1 MPSYNEKHLRYQ
13 DLRDANRFSKALFA
27 ADLRKLFGRP
37 IGRAYPVILLLLAFA
52 LMPLSLEA
60 QTKGVPSRRDEPC
73 LACHGQPGFESSDGK
88 NIAINRSRHAA
99 SMHADVGCTDCHSSI
114 KDYPHPVKVVKI
126 HCSTCHSD
134 ETSQLSH
141 GAHSS
146 LGQAACQSC
155 HGDVHEVISQ
165 TPTALTTCGQ
175 CHDREVQ
182 EFRVSVHGTA
192 AVAGDPDAPQCF
204 SCHGVAHQI
213 RSSSDVTSPVSKKNM
228 PNTCATCHS
237 NREFLSR
244 HKIPFAPPAQ
254 LFWQS
259 VHGRALAKGDQS
271 AASCSDCHGSHGIFA
286 ARDSRATINHWN
298 IAKTCGQCHTQIANL
313 YLTSVHGQAMKAG
326 SLDAPVCTDCHGEH
340 LILGPRD
347 AVSPVNAA
355 RISTVTCGRCHNDER
370 LAIRYNLP
378 MDRVPS
384 YADSYH
390 GLAMREGSLTVAN
403 CASCHGVHNILPPS
417 DPRSAVNA
425 ANLPK
430 TCGACHAGA
439 GEHFAIGPVHVQTGT
454 GPTHPVVKAV
464 RWLYWLLIP
473 LTLGFMVLHNVVDF
487 TAKLIRRIHPS
498 DAGPTIVRMSQSFL
512 IFHWGLIVSFA
523 VLVVTG
529 FALKYPG
536 AVWARPLLLWEGHF
550 AFRGALHRAAAVLL
564 LATMAYHI
572 VCLAI
577 NRREHKFF
585 VAMLPKPIDA
595 TNLVQVFR
603 YNLGLSNN
611 QPHFS
616 RFNYAEKLE
625 YWALIWGVM
634 VMAASGGLLWFN
646 NFTLRHFPKWVT
658 DAATAV
664 HFYEAVLATFSIVLW
679 HFYMV
684 MFDPSVY
691 PMDTSWLSGK
701 APADHFC
708 HSRPEYLR
716 SLGKEQTTD
725 TPPVDLALKVKDL
738 PSAPDSSRVN
748 VGDASAAKDQIR

>member
-1 MPSYNEKHLRYQ
+1 MPAYNEQQSR
-13 DLRDANRFSKALFA
+13 N
-27 ADLRKLFGRP
+27 RKLTYANSLFKRWFFAGT
-37 IGRAYPVILLLLAFA
+37 GTELGCVVGKAGSLILPFLMFA
-52 LMPLSLEA
+52 LMPLSLVA
-60 QTKGVPSRRDEPC
+60 QTKAPHSPDQPC
-73 LACHGQPGFESSDGK
+73 LACHGQPDFESSEGK
-88 NIAINRSRHAA
+88 SISINPLKHAA
-99 SMHADVGCTDCHSSI
+99 SVHGIVGCTDCHSTI
-114 KDYPHPVKVVKI
+114 KGYPHAVKVAKVQ
-126 HCSTCHSD
+126 CSTCHAE
-134 ETSQLSH
+134 ETLHLSRSVH
-141 GAHSS
+141 AR
-146 LGQAACQSC
+146 LGEAACQSC
-155 HGDVHEVISQ
+155 HGNVHEISGTQ
-165 TPTALTTCGQ
+165 TAVTKCGQ
-175 CHDREVQ
+175 CHDAEMK
-182 EFRVSVHGTA
+182 EFRESIHGA
-192 AVAGDPDAPQCF
+192 AATAGDPDAPQCF

-213 RSSSDVTSPVSKKNM
+213 QSSSDVTSPVSKKNM
-228 PNTCATCHS
+228 PDTCAACHS
-237 NREFLSR
+237 NQKFLSR
-244 HKIPFAPPAQ
+244 HKTPFAPPVE
-254 LFWQS
+254 LYRQS
-259 VHGRALAKGDQS
+259 VHGRALANGDGS
-271 AASCSDCHGSHGIFA
+271 AASCSDCHGSHRILGG
-286 ARDSRATINHWN
+286 RDPSSTINHWN
-298 IAKTCGQCHTQIANL
+298 IAKTCGQCHTQIARM
-313 YLTSVHGQAMKAG
+313 YLASVHGQAMKAG
-326 SLDAPVCTDCHGEH
+326 SFDAPVCTDCHGEH

-512 IFHWGLIVSFA
+512 IFHWGLIASFA

-577 NRREHKFF
+577 NRREHKFL

-716 SLGKEQTTD
+716 SLGKEQTTE

-738 PSAPDSSRVN
+738 PSAPDSSRDN
-748 VGDASAAKDQIR
+748 LGDASAAKDQIR

>member
-1 MPSYNEKHLRYQ
+1 MPAYNEEQSRYRN
-13 DLRDANRFSKALFA
+13 LTYAGSSFKRRFPTDMGAQLGCAVGKAYSL
-27 ADLRKLFGRP
+27 
-37 IGRAYPVILLLLAFA
+37 ILLFLMFA
-52 LMPLSLEA
+52 LMPLSLVA
-60 QTKGVPSRRDEPC
+60 QTRVPHLPDQPC
-73 LACHGQPGFESSDGK
+73 LACHGQPGFTSSDGK
-88 NIAINRSRHAA
+88 SISINPVKRTA
-99 SMHADVGCTDCHSSI
+99 SVHGIVGCKDCHSTI
-114 KDYPHPVKVVKI
+114 KGYPHAAKVAKVQ
-126 HCSTCHSD
+126 CSTCHAE
-134 ETSQLSH
+134 ETSHLSRSV
-141 GAHSS
+141 HSS
-146 LGQAACQSC
+146 LGEAACQSC
-155 HGDVHEVISQ
+155 HGNVHEISGTQ
-165 TPTALTTCGQ
+165 TALTKCGQ
-175 CHDREVQ
+175 CHDAEMK
-182 EFRVSVHGTA
+182 EFRQSVHGA
-192 AVAGDPDAPQCF
+192 AAAAGDPDAPQCF
-204 SCHGVAHQI
+204 SCHGSAHQI
-213 RSSSDVTSPVSKKNM
+213 RSSSDGTSPVSKKNM
-228 PNTCATCHS
+228 PDTCAACHS
-237 NREFLSR
+237 NQQFLSR
-244 HKIPFAPPAQ
+244 HKIPFAPPVE
-254 LFWQS
+254 LYRQS
-259 VHGRALAKGDQS
+259 VHGRALANGDRS
-271 AASCSDCHGSHGIFA
+271 AATCSDCHGSHRILPG
-286 ARDSRATINHWN
+286 RDPRSTINHWN
-298 IAKTCGQCHTQIANL
+298 IAKTCGQCHAQIAST
-313 YLTSVHGQAMKAG
+313 YLASVHGQAMKAG
-326 SLDAPVCTDCHGEH
+326 SFDAPVCTDCHGEH
-340 LILGPRD
+340 LILGPRE
-347 AVSPVNAA
+347 AVSPVSAA

-403 CASCHGVHNILPPS
+403 CASCHGAHNILPPS

-430 TCGACHAGA
+430 TCGGCHAGA

-464 RWLYWLLIP
+464 RWFYWLVIP
-473 LTLGFMVLHNVVDF
+473 LTLGFMVLHNLVDF
-487 TAKLIRRIHPS
+487 TSKLIRRIHPS
-498 DAGPTIVRMSQSFL
+498 DARPMIVRMSQSFL
-512 IFHWGLIVSFA
+512 IFHWGLILSFA

-536 AVWARPLLLWEGHF
+536 AVWAQPLLLWEGQF

-577 NRREHKFF
+577 NRGEHKFL
-585 VAMLPKPIDA
+585 VAMRPMPIDA
-595 TNLVQVFR
+595 TNLVQVFG
-603 YNLGLSNN
+603 YNLGLSNHEP
-611 QPHFS
+611 QFL

-664 HFYEAVLATFSIVLW
+664 HFYEAVLATFSILLW

-701 APADHFC
+701 ASADHFR

-725 TPPVDLALKVKDL
+725 TPAVDLALKVKD
-738 PSAPDSSRVN
+738 PSAPDRSRDN
-748 VGDASAAKDQIR
+748 LSDISAAKD